1 MGEDRVDTGR
11 LRGDRVRE
19 PGAAAR
25 RAKGTKIVG
34 NQNDWII

>member
-11 LRGDRVRE
+11 LRGDRGE